1 MVVTLCGRSHSNRM
15 ASTGKNNVLEVRY
28 SFAPGARLRKLR
40 HQLGL
45 SQEEVAHRAGI
56 ATNTYQKFKN
66 GESKP
71 GTPMNPTLHTLIALS
86 RVLNTRLPELLDF
99 KELNESPLAATV
111 DMDGS
116 TGPHADSE
124 A

>member
-1 MVVTLCGRSHSNRM
+1 M

-56 ATNTYQKFKN
+56 ATHTYQKFEN
-66 GESKP
+66 GKSKP

-86 RVLNTRLPELLDF
+86 CVLNTRLPELLDF
-99 KELNESPLAATV
+99 KELDESPLAATV

>member
-28 SFAPGARLRKLR
+28 SFALGARLRKLR

-56 ATNTYQKFKN
+56 ATYTYQKFEN
-66 GESKP
+66 GERGIETASLAVALRIADFLGVHP
-71 GTPMNPTLHTLIALS
+71 RELI
-86 RVLNTRLPELLDF
+86 
-99 KELNESPLAATV
+99 
-111 DMDGS
+111 
-116 TGPHADSE
+116 
-124 A
+124 